1 MSEVRRL
8 TRGLCC
14 LTLLVILCLAATVL
28 PAFGQPG
35 TPPALVLFNTDD
47 ESAMK
52 AAVADVSKAGGVL
65 RHAIPPRVAIF
76 DLPQEAESALAG
88 HPSVELI
95 ARGAVNPD
103 TVPTGY
109 GRAMRDA
116 VAAWN
121 QVFVSPPPA
130 PVAPPPGARPL
141 IGDAR
146 VGQPPAAGQRPR
158 AAAAPPGADP
168 YQTSEYLM
176 GSVAISL
183 ILVESNGSVDPDTED
198 WTPSET
204 AQAVSEAVA
213 GMNWWA
219 ADVYPYPVAPLS
231 FTWEYHYDVPTAY
244 EPITRT
250 SWDDTLW
257 ITDALNSLGYPC
269 TPSNYQNALYDY
281 VNDLRDN
288 HGTDWAFVVF
298 VVDSSNDTDGCF
310 TDDFFAYAWIN
321 GYPSSNPYAGGPFV
335 VMTYDNDG
343 WNIGNMDNVLAH
355 ETGHIFGAADEYCIP
370 DYYCCDPSEH
380 YGYLRILNTNCGLD
394 PTCLMNDALWT
405 DLQHPLCDVSRQQL
419 GWRDSD
425 SDTIPDILDV
435 PPTAS
440 LNTYSPD
447 PSSDPTPTFTGS
459 AGVGYFPNQNPW
471 YPAGP
476 DVTLNR
482 IANVQYRINGG
493 SWQDC
498 AAVDGAYNEP
508 TEDYTFTTPQ
518 LSDGTY
524 TFEVRA
530 LDTSGNTTDEPYPSD
545 TLTIF
550 GHAITIAILA
560 DPLVIPSGGS
570 VQLTGSATDEKGHA
584 IVSYSWDDGG
594 AGGVFLPSAT
604 TTGPAYTAPDNTTGG
619 DLSVTLTLSAT
630 CDADPPKTDSSSVT
644 ITVKF
649 DSDGDGMPDYWE
661 QQYGFDQT
669 SSSDAGLDADGD
681 GLTNLQEYQNGTDP
695 GSNDSDHDGMP
706 DSWELQHALDPTSA
720 ADASADADHDGLGA
734 LQEYQNGSDPA
745 DRDSDDDGFGDA
757 EEVTLDSD
765 PTDPLDTPQQGHFSD
780 VEPTGYGPT
789 ATDPFWAFHEIE
801 ACFRSDIVDG
811 YLDGTY
817 QPGWSVSRDQM
828 AVYIARSLAGGDANV
843 PRDYT
848 VPSFTDAAT
857 NYWAFHYIE
866 YAAERNVVR
875 GYDDGTYQP
884 LLVVDRGTMAVYIAR
899 SIVTPV
905 GDDSNLPRPLMP
917 TFSDV
922 PTQYWS
928 YPHVE
933 YCFAED
939 VVRGYDDGLYHP
951 EIVVSRDQMAVYITR
966 AFDLPR

>member
-1 MSEVRRL
+1 M
-8 TRGLCC
+8 
-14 LTLLVILCLAATVL
+14 ILCLAATVL
-28 PAFGQPG
+28 PAFAQPS
-35 TPPALVLFNTDD
+35 TPPALLLFNTDD
-47 ESAMK
+47 EASMR
-52 AAVADVSKAGGVL
+52 AALADVSKAGGVL
-65 RHAIPPRVAIF
+65 RHSVPPHVAIF
-76 DLPQEAESALAG
+76 SLPPEAESALAG
-88 HPSVELI
+88 HPSIELI
-95 ARGAVNPD
+95 ARGTVNPD
-103 TVPTGY
+103 TVPASY

-146 VGQPPAAGQRPR
+146 VGQPPAVGKWPR
-158 AAAAPPGADP
+158 AAAAPPGANP
-168 YQTSEYLM
+168 YQTSEYMM
-176 GSVAISL
+176 GSAAISL
-183 ILVESNGSVDPDTED
+183 ILLESSGSVDPNTED
-198 WTPSET
+198 WTPSE
-204 AQAVSEAVA
+204 QSQVVSECVA

-231 FTWEYHYDVPTAY
+231 FVWEYHYAVPTGY

-269 TPSNYQNALYDY
+269 TVSTYQNALYDY

-288 HGTDWAFVVF
+288 HGTDWVFVVF
-298 VVDSSNDTDGCF
+298 VVDSSNDADGCF

-321 GYPSSNPYAGGPFV
+321 GYPDVSSGGPFV

-355 ETGHIFGAADEYCIP
+355 EAGHIFGAADEYCDP
-370 DYYCCDPSEH
+370 GYYCCDASEH
-380 YGYLRILNTNCGLD
+380 YGYLRILNANCGLD
-394 PTCLMNDALWT
+394 PICIMNDAVWNDISQPVCT
-405 DLQHPLCDVSRQQL
+405 VTRQQL

-425 SDTIPDILDV
+425 SDSIPDILDV

-440 LNTYSPD
+440 LNAYSPD

-471 YPAGP
+471 YPTGP

-482 IANVQYRINGG
+482 IANVQYRVNGG
-493 SWQDC
+493 SWLDC
-498 AAVDGAYNEP
+498 TATDGAFDEP
-508 TEDYTFTTPQ
+508 TEDYTFTTPE
-518 LSDGTY
+518 LSDATY
-524 TFEVRA
+524 TFEVQA
-530 LDTSGNTTDEPYPSD
+530 VDTSGNTTAIPYPSD
-545 TLTIF
+545 TLTIS
-550 GHAITIAILA
+550 GHAITISILA

-570 VQLTGSATDEKGHA
+570 VQLAASATDQKGHSIA
-584 IVSYSWDDGG
+584 SYSWDDGG

-604 TTGPAYTAPDNTTGG
+604 TTGPAYAAPENTTGA
-619 DLSVTLTLSAT
+619 DLGVTLTLSAT
-630 CDADPPKTDSSSVT
+630 CDADPPKTDSNSVT

-649 DSDGDGMPDYWE
+649 DFDGDGMPDYWE

-695 GSNDSDHDGMP
+695 GSGDTDGDGMP
-706 DSWELQHALDPTSA
+706 DNWELQHSLNPTSA
-720 ADASADADHDGLGA
+720 ADASADADHDGLTA
-734 LQEYQNGSDPA
+734 LLEYQSGSDPA

-757 EEVTLDSD
+757 EEVALDSD
-765 PTDPLDTPQQGHFSD
+765 PTDPLDRPQHGHFSD

-789 ATDPFWAFHEIE
+789 AADPFWAFHEIE
-801 ACFRSDIVDG
+801 ACFRSGIVSG

-817 QPGWSVSRDQM
+817 QPALSVSRDQM
-828 AVYIARSLAGGDANV
+828 AVYIARAVAGGDASV
-843 PRDYT
+843 PKDYT
-848 VPSFTDAAT
+848 VPSFTDVPTT
-857 NYWAFHYIE
+857 NWAFHYIE
-866 YAAERNVVR
+866 YAAETNVVR
-875 GYDDGTYQP
+875 GYQDGSYQP
-884 LLVVDRGTMAVYIAR
+884 LVTVDRGTMAVYIAR
-899 SIVTPV
+899 SIVTPI
-905 GDDSNLPRPLMP
+905 GDDSSLPRPLIP
-917 TFSDV
+917 TFPDV

-933 YCFAED
+933 YCFAEG

-951 EIVVSRDQMAVYITR
+951 EIVVSRDQMAVYICR